1 MIKALL
7 FDVFG
12 TVVNWRS
19 GIINDI
25 ELLSKKY
32 KFSVN
37 AEKFA
42 DDWRAQYQPSMEKIR
57 SGNRNFVK
65 LDTLHEENLKIIW
78 KKFNLSSIDESDW
91 IWLVKSWH
99 RLPGWEDSSKGLL
112 RLKSK
117 FIIAAQSNGN
127 IELILNMSKK
137 SKLFW
142 DMILGSEV
150 VGYYKPQAQAY
161 LIACEKI
168 GLNTHECM
176 MVAAHEDDLLSASKT
191 GMKTAFVHRPLEHG
205 QNHQPHLKDGMKWTY
220 KSKDFLDLA
229 DQLHCKK
236 EVKLEDF

>member
-12 TVVNWRS
+12 TVVDWRT
-19 GIINDI
+19 GVINDI
-25 ELLSKKY
+25 AILSKKY

-57 SGNRNFVK
+57 LGDRKFVK
-65 LDTLHEENLKIIW
+65 LDTLHEENLKIVW
-78 KKFNLSSIDESDW
+78 KKFNLNYIDKSDW
-91 IWLVKSWH
+91 EWLVKSWH
-99 RLPGWEDSSKGLL
+99 RLPGWQDSSEGLL
-112 RLKSK
+112 RLKTK

-150 VGYYKPQAQAY
+150 VGYYKPQRHAY

-168 GLNTHECM
+168 GLSPNECM
-176 MVAAHEDDLLSASKT
+176 MVAAHKDDLLSASKV
-191 GMKTAFVHRPLEHG
+191 GMKTAYVHRPFEHG
-205 QNHQPHLKDGMKWTY
+205 QNHKPCLKDKMNWTY

-229 DQLHCKK
+229 DQLNCKS
-236 EVKLEDF
+236 EVKFEDF